1 MKRIECQVDGM
12 TCNSCEVLIE
22 RKLMKVEGIRMVAV
36 SNKDKRATIE
46 CDENVEFSTIQNAL
60 NEKGYT
66 LHELDE
72 EVNLIRKK
80 GKLFSAPK
88 GKLEEIGAVLLVL
101 LGIYVVFTQF
111 NLMPEGIGVKEG
123 MSFGFIF
130 VIGLVAATSTCL
142 AVAGGV
148 LLSVAQK

>member
-66 LHELDE
+66 LHELD
-72 EVNLIRKK
+72 
-80 GKLFSAPK
+80 
-88 GKLEEIGAVLLVL
+88 
-101 LGIYVVFTQF
+101 
-111 NLMPEGIGVKEG
+111 
-123 MSFGFIF
+123 
-130 VIGLVAATSTCL
+130 
-142 AVAGGV
+142 
-148 LLSVAQK
+148 